1 MRVSTFI
8 KTGLAIFLIA
18 VTAIMGDMVFS
29 KESSG
34 ATIKVKKIVFY
45 SDRNGNDD
53 IFMMNQDGTGLVQ
66 LTDNPANDQ
75 DASISPDGRNI
86 VFTSERN
93 GTSDLFI
100 IKGVGEVVGPDA
112 ELIIFPGSDIYDET
126 QPDWSPNGEDIV
138 FVSTMGGSKDIW
150 IINLHIKSLER
161 LTDTPYDEQGPQWSP
176 DGKEIVYVSDR
187 DGNRDIFLI
196 EELPGKWGKIRQLT
210 CEIGDDAGPSWHPK
224 SQVGHIVYNSFWMG
238 KSHIYEMNTDNCS
251 CNPNEGLPDCVS
263 NRLTWDNFYDRGP
276 VYSPDGKNIAFSSNR
291 LDNFDIWRM
300 KANGSRMQPL
310 TIDPGYDSGPDWG
323 RVRVPAE

>member
-138 FVSTMGGSKDIW
+138 FVSS
-150 IINLHIKSLER
+150 
-161 LTDTPYDEQGPQWSP
+161 
-176 DGKEIVYVSDR
+176 
-187 DGNRDIFLI
+187 
-196 EELPGKWGKIRQLT
+196 
-210 CEIGDDAGPSWHPK
+210 
-224 SQVGHIVYNSFWMG
+224 
-238 KSHIYEMNTDNCS
+238 
-251 CNPNEGLPDCVS
+251 
-263 NRLTWDNFYDRGP
+263 
-276 VYSPDGKNIAFSSNR
+276 
-291 LDNFDIWRM
+291 
-300 KANGSRMQPL
+300 
-310 TIDPGYDSGPDWG
+310 
-323 RVRVPAE
+323 